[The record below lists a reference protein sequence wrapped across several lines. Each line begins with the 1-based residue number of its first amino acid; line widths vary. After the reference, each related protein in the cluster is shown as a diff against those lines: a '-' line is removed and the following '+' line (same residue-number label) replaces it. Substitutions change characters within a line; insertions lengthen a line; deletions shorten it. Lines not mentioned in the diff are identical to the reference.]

1 MTMSRQELIA
11 SYTNPKLKGDLK
23 QRMAQCEAAAKDA
36 SIQTRIRLA
45 LKRQAPT
52 ANEQETA

>member
-1 MTMSRQELIA
+1 MSRQELIE

-36 SIQTRIRLA
+36 SIQMRIRLA
-45 LKRQAPT
+45 LKRPAPT
-52 ANEQETA
+52 ASEQEPA